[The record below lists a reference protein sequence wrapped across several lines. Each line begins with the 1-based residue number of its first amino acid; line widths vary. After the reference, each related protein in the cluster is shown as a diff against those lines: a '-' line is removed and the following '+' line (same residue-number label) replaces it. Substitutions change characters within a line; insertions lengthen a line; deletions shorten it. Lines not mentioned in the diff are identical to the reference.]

1 MRTYFFD
8 YTPTLKGNINLYQI
22 EQSDF
27 IERIEEAQQSEGELI
42 SLIRHEKTAGLFGDD
57 FARNWIAPRS
67 HERTPVM
74 ADGDT
79 LLIARYITQG
89 EPNGNPAHY
98 EYFFGRYTN
107 NLPVPPF
114 SALMAMDIYEHSGFV
129 YLKDL
134 YLAHGGDSWEQ
145 ILKARKEMKALSDA
159 DQEQWRYLD
168 NLIREYLRIEF
179 DVSGLLS
186 EHGRKLKG

>member
-1 MRTYFFD
+1 
-8 YTPTLKGNINLYQI
+8 
-22 EQSDF
+22 
-27 IERIEEAQQSEGELI
+27 
-42 SLIRHEKTAGLFGDD
+42 
-57 FARNWIAPRS
+57 
-67 HERTPVM
+67 
-74 ADGDT
+74 
-79 LLIARYITQG
+79 
-89 EPNGNPAHY
+89 
-98 EYFFGRYTN
+98 
-107 NLPVPPF
+107 
-114 SALMAMDIYEHSGFV
+114 MAMDIYEHSVFV

-145 ILKARKEMKALSDA
+145 VLKARREMKALSDA